1 MISPHRLR
9 LVVPLLV
16 LGASAWLGI
25 SEGLIASRTGVTTGQ
40 HLATATQLGYGVFGL
55 LSAVALVGQWRSTRL
70 LLALWGATLVA
81 TAALAPLVW
90 GEPDSLA
97 AGLSGAFALAV
108 VALVIWWVRPPR
120 VSRVAFAGGHGI
132 MLGAVRTPRR

>member
-9 LVVPLLV
+9 LVFPLLV

-25 SEGLIASRTGVTTGQ
+25 SEGLIATRTAVTTGQ
-40 HLATATQLGYGVFGL
+40 QFASATQLGYGLFGL

-70 LLALWGATLVA
+70 LLALWGAALVV
-81 TAALAPLVW
+81 TAALAPVVW

-97 AGLSGAFALAV
+97 AGLSGVLAMGV
-108 VALVIWWVRPPR
+108 VGLVIWWVRAPR
-120 VSRVAFAGGHGI
+120 VSRVAFPGGQGI
-132 MLGAVRTPRR
+132 MVGAVRSPRR